1 MNDKIKSFTVLILIL
16 GLISSCSTVKNLNKS
31 DNKISI
37 EIMTDKVNA
46 KSSNWINLPIKI
58 INKSKE
64 DITILVPKQDYFNR
78 LDFFTVNMEC
88 QMPTIVEEVFTDEVA
103 RLRYNSEII
112 TIKAKSE
119 KEFLLW
125 GNAYDLICDS
135 KTINVKVN
143 YNSIEVSSRLYR
155 LNNRQKKNAEQIT
168 GKLSHLNITSPT
180 TKLILKVKG

>member
-1 MNDKIKSFTVLILIL
+1 MNDKIKSFAALILIL

-46 KSSNWINLPIKI
+46 KSSSWISLPIKI

-64 DITILVPKQDYFNR
+64 DITILVPKRDYFNR

-88 QMPTIVEEVFTDEVA
+88 QMPAIIEEVEAEETA

-125 GNAYDLICDS
+125 GTAYDLICDS

-143 YNSIEVSSRLYR
+143 YNSTEVSNRLKR
-155 LNNRQKKNAEQIT
+155 LNNRQKKNAEQII
-168 GKLSHLNITSPT
+168 GKLSQLNISSPT
-180 TKLILKVKG
+180 TKLVLQ